1 MTLKILLCIVV
12 PLWSVSGFSAQQS
25 RPLPDAET
33 FMREARKRLQT
44 DDQRQEGYSYVE
56 TRRQTKLDKNGN
68 PKGESVK
75 VFESYPGLPGEDRRW
90 ERLISEDGKLLTA
103 AELEQQDRKR
113 RAQAESFARRL
124 AKETDGDRA
133 KAVRERVKEL
143 RERDAMLDDAFR
155 TFDMKMLSREIVDGH
170 ETVLVSFVPGKK
182 VAAKTRIGGYMKHF
196 RGRAWVSEDDYELV
210 KLEAEALDNLS
221 MGFGLLA
228 RLHKG
233 STMTFQRR
241 KVDGNVWLPMKATYT
256 ASARIMLLRRMRVG
270 GVSEFTNYRRF
281 NVETSETYDADR
293 R

>member
-1 MTLKILLCIVV
+1 LKIVLYALVS
-12 PLWSVSGFSAQQS
+12 LWSVSELRAQQS
-25 RPLPDAET
+25 RSLPDATT

-44 DDQRQEGYSYVE
+44 DDQRQAEYSYLE
-56 TRRQTKLDKNGN
+56 TRRQTKLDKRGN

-75 VFESYPGLPGEDRRW
+75 ILESYPGLPGEDRRW
-90 ERLISEDGKLLTA
+90 ERLISEDGKPLTP
-103 AELEQQDRKR
+103 AELAQQDRKR
-113 RAQAESFARRL
+113 HEQAESFARRL

-133 KAVRERVKEL
+133 RAAREREKDL
-143 RERDAMLDDAFR
+143 REREAMLDDAFR
-155 TFDMKMLSREIVDGH
+155 TFEMKMLSREIVDGH
-170 ETVLVSFVPGKK
+170 ETVLVSFAPGKN
-182 VAAKTRIGGYMKHF
+182 VATKTRMGGYMKHF

-210 KLEAEALDNLS
+210 RLEAEALDNLS

-270 GVSEFTNYRRF
+270 GVSEFSNYRKF